1 MQMIK
6 FIILYIIEKSINRK
20 IKIIMKDNNIVNW
33 EFLDIWD

>member
-6 FIILYIIEKSINRK
+6 FIILYIIEKLINRK

>member
-1 MQMIK
+1 MLMII
-6 FIILYIIEKSINRK
+6 FIILYIIKKSINRK

>member
-6 FIILYIIEKSINRK
+6 FIILFIIEKSINRK

-33 EFLDIWD
+33 EFLDIWN

>member
-1 MQMIK
+1 MLMII